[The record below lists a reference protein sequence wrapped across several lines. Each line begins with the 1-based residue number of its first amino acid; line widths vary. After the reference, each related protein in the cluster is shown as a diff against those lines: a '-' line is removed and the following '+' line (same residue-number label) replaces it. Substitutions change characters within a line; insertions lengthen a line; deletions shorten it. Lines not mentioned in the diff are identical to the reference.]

1 MMNGREVWVT
11 GAGMLSPLGN
21 GVDENWES
29 VRTGRH
35 GIARHSLGEGP
46 PLPENFLY
54 FGVVDGYEEPP
65 SVPPKLNSQ
74 RKFLNRSSI
83 LGLHAVQEAV
93 ESSGADIFDIPSAR
107 KALYIGSGDFTRIEY
122 LDFYS
127 AFAESSGPDFIPTD
141 FGILNEKALYQV
153 NPFYLLEG
161 LTNNMF
167 SFLSARY
174 EIMGTNGSLTSL
186 SSCGAQAL
194 EMCGRAIRTDKADF
208 GLVVSCGSWISE
220 LVRFE
225 LDGLGILSRAS
236 AGVDSF
242 RPLDRRRDGFFPAEG
257 AAVLVLEAADFAQAR
272 GASPMGRVQGTGNF
286 QEVVSGSQIAVPFES
301 VVRACR
307 SAVSEAGIENS
318 FLSFILPHGSGT
330 KMGDRLEM
338 RAVKEFL
345 GEDAGKVPL
354 AAWKPYTGH
363 MGSASDIG
371 EIILGLR
378 ALADGVLPPTPG
390 FQQAEP
396 EFDVLSVAA
405 SERPVGGEA
414 FLSLSHGLGGQA
426 SATLLSAP

>member
-1 MMNGREVWVT
+1 MTEGREVWIT
-11 GAGMLSPLGN
+11 GAGMLSPIGS
-21 GVDENWES
+21 GVDANWEA
-29 VRTGRH
+29 VRGGGCGVERH
-35 GIARHSLGEGP
+35 PQGEGP

-54 FGVVDGYEEPP
+54 FGAVEGYGEPP
-65 SVPPKLNSQ
+65 VIPPKLNSQ

-93 ESSGADIFDIPSAR
+93 ESSGADLFDIPAGR
-107 KALYIGSGDFTRIEY
+107 KALYVGSGDFTRIEY

-127 AFAESSGPDFIPTD
+127 AFAQSSGPDLAPTD
-141 FGILNEKALYQV
+141 PGVLNEKALYQV

-194 EMCGRAIRTDKADF
+194 EMCDRAIRWNKADL
-208 GLVVSCGSWISE
+208 GLVVSCGSWIGE
-220 LVRFE
+220 LIRFE

-236 AGVDSF
+236 AGADSF

-257 AAVLVLEAADFAQAR
+257 AAVLVLEAADSARAR
-272 GASPMGRVQGTGNF
+272 GARPMGRVRGTGNF
-286 QEVVSGSQIAVPFES
+286 QEVVSRSHIAVPFEA
-301 VVRACR
+301 VARACR
-307 SAVSEAGIENS
+307 SAMSEAEMETS
-318 FLSFILPHGSGT
+318 ALSFVLPHGSGT

-338 RAVKEFL
+338 RAVKDFL
-345 GEDAGKVPL
+345 GDGADKVPL

-378 ALADGVLPPTPG
+378 ALAEGVLPPTPG
-390 FQQAEP
+390 FERAEA
-396 EFDVLSVAA
+396 EFEVLDVVA